1 MRREFLA
8 WAIRGAGIAVGV
20 AFVLGLA
27 VLGAAAG
34 RVLLLVFVAVLL
46 ASALEP
52 VIDWIRGHVGLRRGI
67 TILVVY
73 AAFFLTVVGLAL
85 VVVPAAINQFNDIV
99 EGLPP
104 FVERAREWANSLEPR
119 ALSTSI
125 RALIDEAAK
134 TLRPLPPDP
143 DAVFEVGL
151 TVAELVASVATLL
164 TIVFFWL
171 VEHARLQRFALAFV
185 PAERRAGARE
195 AWNEIEDRL
204 GKWVRGQLILM
215 GAIGLATGIAY
226 TLLGLPSALL
236 LALIAAVTEAIPII
250 GPLLGA
256 IPAVLVAATVSPELA
271 LVVAGV
277 YVVLQVLEGNV
288 LVPLVM
294 RNSIGISPFLVI
306 VSVLVGAAAGG
317 IVGALFAVPVAAAIL
332 VLLERLQA
340 REVPV
345 VLDSAAG
352 EPTDESGDE
361 AEPGEADGPRSSL
374 PKAAATDL

>member
-73 AAFFLTVVGLAL
+73 AAFFVTVVGLAL

-151 TVAELVASVATLL
+151 TVAESVASVATLL

-345 VLDSAAG
+345 VLDSAAT
-352 EPTDESGDE
+352 EPTDESDDE
-361 AEPGEADGPRSSL
+361 AEPGDADGPRSSL
-374 PKAAATDL
+374 PKAAATDS